1 MIRFLAVLTIALGLP
16 ALAGAAAP
24 ASAEENPACAAAM
37 PLLDEA
43 ARGEAQGRAAL
54 RPPPSASRMLT
65 FTGPDGAL
73 LTAPGDDGR
82 SGWFTIESDLPVEVA
97 PPALATIRAFTGA
110 SPASAT
116 DCADFLREALARGL
130 RLVRETEKPR
140 LRGGLYAVRIQTVGL
155 PVVSPDGAEALA
167 YVDSTAGPL
176 AGGGNL
182 VLLRR
187 AADGGWTIAGRLV
200 LWIS

>member
-16 ALAGAAAP
+16 ALA
-24 ASAEENPACAAAM
+24 SARESPACAAAM

-43 ARGEAQGRAAL
+43 VRGEAPGRAAL

-73 LTAPGDDGR
+73 LTAPDDGR
-82 SGWFTIESDLPVEVA
+82 SRWFTIENDLPVEVA
-97 PPALATIRAFTGA
+97 PPAVATVQAFVAA

-116 DCADFLREALARGL
+116 DCAGFLWEAQARGL
-130 RLVRETEKPR
+130 RLAHENERPR
-140 LRGGLYAVRIQTVGL
+140 LRGGVYAVRLQTVGL
-155 PVVSPDGAEALA
+155 PVVSPDGDEALA

-176 AGGGNL
+176 AGGGFL

-187 AADGGWTIAGRLV
+187 AADGGWTIAGRLG